1 MSAAEIIYSFRIGY
15 PDVIQREREQIVDLK
30 AYVDGALAAPT
41 SGTFSL
47 IKPDGTKAI
56 DAVAVTIT
64 SSVAQYTIPA
74 ASLPDTL
81 PLSELYLEEWKL
93 VMPDT
98 TTRTVRREAAV
109 SKFPITPVLCEA
121 DIVEGEYPDIVSQ
134 LGNYASNLQG
144 FMDEAWTRLLRR
156 LWSNVDW
163 PSLYVSNY
171 ELRDVHRETTLFLI
185 MKFLFRRTSGDNRFE
200 RLMDY
205 HHKAG
210 QMAYDSMT
218 FRMDKEQDNK
228 IDGLDRRTNTTV
240 VHRNAA
246 PRVTLAKS
254 YKW

>member
-1 MSAAEIIYSFRIGY
+1 M
-15 PDVIQREREQIVDLK
+15 
-30 AYVDGALAAPT
+30 
-41 SGTFSL
+41 
-47 IKPDGTKAI
+47 
-56 DAVAVTIT
+56 
-64 SSVAQYTIPA
+64 
-74 ASLPDTL
+74 
-81 PLSELYLEEWKL
+81 
-93 VMPDT
+93 
-98 TTRTVRREAAV
+98 
-109 SKFPITPVLCEA
+109 
-121 DIVEGEYPDIVSQ
+121 
-134 LGNYASNLQG
+134 
-144 FMDEAWTRLLRR
+144 
-156 LWSNVDW
+156 
-163 PSLYVSNY
+163 SNY